1 MYLCL
6 FSNEHLLSYM
16 YYTRI
21 ITLKVHI
28 YNEYLKKSS
37 ENVKK

>member
-1 MYLCL
+1 
-6 FSNEHLLSYM
+6 M

-37 ENVKK
+37 ENVKKRIDKCK